1 MFTAAYIKR
10 FRDLEQAETER
21 AIKAHE
27 RPRLSEFNSAVR
39 NVLDGMSYAYIN
51 PNKVMGF
58 LRGVYEPLGI
68 KVAADGDDSGYLTAT
83 EIAGMLDMYSSSGL
97 PHSHAVAA
105 IIARLNIPGNAMVV
119 VPYGVVGV
127 SIKYSYAVAGKVREW
142 IDANN
147 YPRDVAYLDFRYH
160 IYYRR
165 PACEQL
171 SLFNYGFDEEIPL
184 DDDWNFD
191 DDFSDDGE

>member
-1 MFTAAYIKR
+1 
-10 FRDLEQAETER
+10 
-21 AIKAHE
+21 
-27 RPRLSEFNSAVR
+27 
-39 NVLDGMSYAYIN
+39 
-51 PNKVMGF
+51 
-58 LRGVYEPLGI
+58 
-68 KVAADGDDSGYLTAT
+68 
-83 EIAGMLDMYSSSGL
+83 
-97 PHSHAVAA
+97 
-105 IIARLNIPGNAMVV
+105 

-165 PACEQL
+165 PACERL
-171 SLFNYGFDEEIPL
+171 SLFNYGFDEDEEIPL